1 MADPR
6 FYQREGPFTAQDLAS
21 KIGLGEA
28 ADGFDAEL
36 QLVDIA
42 SLEEATQDQLS
53 FFTNPK
59 LADSLAASK
68 AGAVLIKAQH
78 AALCPADT
86 VALVCPDPYLA
97 MAQITQAFYPHAAQA
112 RPPQSGLQQG
122 HVVHPDAEIG
132 QNVEIQPG
140 AIIGPGA
147 QIGDDCFIGSGAYIG
162 HGVVLGRRCSIGA
175 NAAVAYSLLGDA
187 VIVHGGAQIGVDG
200 FGFAPG
206 AAHTKIPQLGR
217 VILQAGVE
225 IGGNCAIDR
234 GALGDT
240 VIGEGSKLDNLV
252 HIAHNVKMGRHC
264 FITASVAIAGSTV
277 VGDYVQMGGG
287 AKVTGHVSIGDRS
300 IVAAMSAVLRSI
312 PADSEVAGAP
322 ARPRREVY
330 RDQAFISRL
339 RKRAD
344 DEKA

>member
-6 FYQREGPFTAQDLAS
+6 FFQREGPFTAAELAE
-21 KIGLGEA
+21 KIGLT
-28 ADGFDAEL
+28 DTTGFETSVEL
-36 QLVDIA
+36 ADIA
-42 SLEEATQDQLS
+42 PLVEATPDQLS
-53 FFTNPK
+53 FFSNPK
-59 LADSLAASK
+59 LADDLASGR
-68 AGAVLIKAQH
+68 AGAVLIKAEH
-78 AALCPADT
+78 AELCPSHT

-97 MAQITQAFYPHAAQA
+97 MAQITQIFYPHAAQS
-112 RPPQSGLQQG
+112 RPPQGRRQDG
-122 HVVHPDAEIG
+122 HAAHPDAEIG
-132 QNVEIQPG
+132 HNVDIQAG

-147 QIGDDCFIGSGAYIG
+147 QIGDDCFIGAGAYIG
-162 HGVVLGRRCSIGA
+162 HGVVLGRGCTIGA
-175 NAAVAYSLLGDA
+175 NASVAYSLLGDG
-187 VIVHGGAQIGVDG
+187 VIVHGGAQIGIDG

-206 AAHTKIPQLGR
+206 VTHTKIPQLGR

-225 IGGNCAIDR
+225 IGGNSAIDR

-287 AKVTGHVSIGDRS
+287 AKVTGHVTIGDRCV
-300 IVAAMSAVLRSI
+300 VAAMSAVLRSF

-322 ARPRREVY
+322 ARLRRELY
-330 RDQAFISRL
+330 RDQAFVSRL
-339 RKRAD
+339 RKQST
-344 DEKA
+344 EGET